1 MELNIKLLV
10 SKLKHH
16 NPQLHLFLGEHI
28 TVKGIRLLSGEL
40 TAYDPDILYFV
51 NVTDLLKILP
61 LNCCTNIIC
70 VEDCSLPLENIDHS
84 KLNLIIIDKSIK
96 LIDIFGEVQD
106 ILFSHK
112 KLVTSS
118 AKLLNAL
125 VEDNGIQYI
134 IDIASELLINPIHV
148 SDLSHK
154 ILAHTK
160 NFKIDDPIWNTIVN
174 AGHTPFSI
182 VSQHNRAIFER
193 VRNDT
198 SPVIH
203 FEPNSKIYLLQIRI
217 SANNKAIGYITIP
230 GYIKPFGEDDM
241 EIASLLSKVLSLE
254 LQKNKFFHN
263 SKGLMYEYFITDLL
277 DGKIRDASTIED
289 KLKYIDLQLK
299 ENIYVITI
307 RSKQYVKES
316 PSLTYIKE
324 SINSLVN
331 FGKSVIYDEDIVLVI
346 SCNTKVLIPE
356 SNLKTLMEMLRKNNL
371 IGGISR
377 CFNSLIDLGQHYKES
392 LNALELGTLIDKHKT
407 FYTYEDYA
415 VYHFMNVR
423 GELENSIQ
431 FCHPALFV
439 LVDYDQKH
447 STNFVT
453 SLYVYLNNDKNIVKS
468 AKILHVHRNTMSY
481 RMDKIAEV
489 MNLDINNK
497 DISFHLLL
505 SFKLL
510 IFNEVTNLK
519 KQIPQDTSN
528 PIDCN
533 LWLNLDRASLE
544 YTINEKEDEI

>member
-1 MELNIKLLV
+1 MELSIKLLV
-10 SKLKHH
+10 TKLKHH

-40 TAYDPDILYFV
+40 TTYDSDILYFV
-51 NVTDLLKILP
+51 NATDLLKILP
-61 LNCCTNIIC
+61 LNCCANILC
-70 VEDCSLPLENIDHS
+70 VEDCSLPLENIYHS

-96 LIDIFGEVQD
+96 LIDIFSEVED
-106 ILFSHK
+106 ILLSHQ

-125 VEDNGIQYI
+125 VEDTGIQYI
-134 IDIASELLINPIHV
+134 IDIASEILINPIHV
-148 SDLSHK
+148 CDLSHK

-160 NFKIDDPIWNTIVN
+160 NFKINDPTWNTIVN
-174 AGHTPFSI
+174 AGYAPFSI
-182 VSQHNRAIFER
+182 VSQHDRAIFER
-193 VRNDT
+193 VRNDS

-299 ENIYVITI
+299 ENIYVINI

-356 SNLKTLMEMLRKNNL
+356 SNLKTLMELLRKNNL

-423 GELENSIQ
+423 GELDNSIQ

-481 RMDKIAEV
+481 RIDKIAEV

-519 KQIPQDTSN
+519 KQVAQDTSN
-528 PIDCN
+528 LIGCN
-533 LWLNLDRASLE
+533 LWLNLDRASLG